1 MRFCQ
6 RTGVWN
12 KKVKEGLSFK
22 SFTASPAYISPLVS
36 DSFFI
41 AALGLKSIF
50 FKSSQ
55 NRLGV
60 RVDSTSLI
68 LQKH

>member
-50 FKSSQ
+50 FQ
-55 NRLGV
+55 
-60 RVDSTSLI
+60 I
-68 LQKH
+68 EPE